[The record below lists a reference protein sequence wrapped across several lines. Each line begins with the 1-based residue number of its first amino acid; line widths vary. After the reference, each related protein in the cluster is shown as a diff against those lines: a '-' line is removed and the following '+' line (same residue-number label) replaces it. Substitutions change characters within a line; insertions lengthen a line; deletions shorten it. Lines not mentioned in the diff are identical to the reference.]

1 MKTKT
6 AVQSESQLMPHRAA
20 RRSHNNTNRPG
31 FTLVELLVVIAIIAI
46 LASMLLPA
54 LTKAKNTAKTALCT
68 NQQKHIGIM
77 YFLYYDD
84 YNCRL
89 PPAAQD
95 TGPATANR
103 YQYQSNLV
111 LNGYCPGKFDTV
123 SNTVQGAKVFTCP
136 LDTTTTG
143 ERDTS
148 NFKDGDRDTYS
159 TNIYVQNDYRNY
171 GSSSTYWNE
180 LTSQGKPAMIHG
192 RLSYTKS
199 PENLALLFHR
209 PAGKVCGRLNSL
221 ANPNPTTSVSPWL
234 DVYQQHGKISPYLMA
249 DGHIEPINFIEA
261 GLEGGFKAKYSL
273 PNK

>member
-1 MKTKT
+1 MKRK
-6 AVQSESQLMPHRAA
+6 
-20 RRSHNNTNRPG
+20 N
-31 FTLVELLVVIAIIAI
+31 FTIIELLVVIAIIAI

-68 NQQKHIGIM
+68 NQQKHIGTM

-89 PPAAQD
+89 PPAAQN
-95 TGPATANR
+95 TATLNR
-103 YQYQSNLV
+103 DQYQSNLV
-111 LNGYCPGKFDTV
+111 LNGYCPGKFDTAT
-123 SNTVQGAKVFTCP
+123 NTVQGAKVFTCP
-136 LDTTTTG
+136 LDTTPGGGG
-143 ERDTS
+143 ERD
-148 NFKDGDRDTYS
+148 NAAFNAGDRDTYS
-159 TNIYVQNDYRNY
+159 TNIYVQNDYYHY
-171 GSSSTYWNE
+171 GSGSTYWTE
-180 LTSQGKPAMIHG
+180 LTSQGKPAMLHG

-221 ANPNPTTSVSPWL
+221 ANPNPNISSSPWL

-249 DGHIEPINFIEA
+249 DGHVEPINFIEA

-273 PNK
+273 PKY